1 MEIVIA
7 SQNPHKIRELR
18 ALLRDVQQID
28 WLSLHHF
35 PSYVPPEETGTTF
48 EENAR
53 LKAEHAAKALG
64 RWVIADDSGL
74 VVPILQGA
82 PGVYSRRYAGADAS
96 DKENRIKLLQELKG
110 KSGIERSAYFECVL
124 AAYHPSGQ
132 GKIFKGLCEG
142 FLLDE
147 ERGGNGFGY
156 DPLFVKHDYHQTF
169 AQLDETTKNRISHR
183 RKAFDQLT
191 PYLRSILPEE

>member
-132 GKIFKGLCEG
+132 GKVFKGLCEG